1 MKPGPEPNTL
11 PPTTRLVPIVAVKCW
26 KCLKIAKK
34 IAENPE
40 SPIEKS
46 YSIDAVKWR
55 AVLNF
60 LSHTCY
66 SHTFGYAESLF
77 DCKSSSTL
85 SQIPVVLFELRIS
98 FNNRCLN
105 RDYLFHNAPINSRL
119 HPPPSPATHGYF
131 TVVHAHGVGNF
142 NLAWLGW
149 EIWYRSTKSFQQNTT
164 RVTSFNME
172 AFNVNSPLSCANDS
186 EEKIYEA

>member
-105 RDYLFHNAPINSRL
+105 RDYLFHNAPISSRL
-119 HPPPSPATHGYF
+119 HPPPPLRQPTGILPSSMPM
-131 TVVHAHGVGNF
+131 
-142 NLAWLGW
+142 GW
-149 EIWYRSTKSFQQNTT
+149 GILTLPGWGGKFDTEVLSLSSRIQQELHLSTW
-164 RVTSFNME
+164 RR
-172 AFNVNSPLSCANDS
+172 LR
-186 EEKIYEA
+186 

>member
-1 MKPGPEPNTL
+1 ML
-11 PPTTRLVPIVAVKCW
+11 
-26 KCLKIAKK
+26 KK

-46 YSIDAVKWR
+46 YSIHAVKWR
-55 AVLNF
+55 AVLN
-60 LSHTCY
+60 TCY

-105 RDYLFHNAPINSRL
+105 RDYFYFIMRRSTRDYI
-119 HPPPSPATHGYF
+119 PPPPRQPTGILPSSMPM
-131 TVVHAHGVGNF
+131 
-142 NLAWLGW
+142 GW
-149 EIWYRSTKSFQQNTT
+149 GILTLPGWGGEFDTEVPSLSNRIQELHLSTW
-164 RVTSFNME
+164 RR
-172 AFNVNSPLSCANDS
+172 LR
-186 EEKIYEA
+186 

>member
-46 YSIDAVKWR
+46 NSIHAVKWR
-55 AVLNF
+55 AALNF

-77 DCKSSSTL
+77 DCKSSSTP

-105 RDYLFHNAPINSRL
+105 RDYF
-119 HPPPSPATHGYF
+119 YF
-131 TVVHAHGVGNF
+131 
-142 NLAWLGW
+142 
-149 EIWYRSTKSFQQNTT
+149 IMRRSTRDYIPPLPGNP
-164 RVTSFNME
+164 RVFYRRPCPWGRE
-172 AFNVNSPLSCANDS
+172 F
-186 EEKIYEA
+186 

>member
-46 YSIDAVKWR
+46 YSVHAVKWR
-55 AVLNF
+55 AILNF

-77 DCKSSSTL
+77 YCKSSSTL

-98 FNNRCLN
+98 FNNRYLN

-119 HPPPSPATHGYF
+119 HPPPPRQPTGILPSSMPM
-131 TVVHAHGVGNF
+131 
-142 NLAWLGW
+142 GW
-149 EIWYRSTKSFQQNTT
+149 GILTLPGWGGKFDTEVLSLSSRIQQELHLSTW
-164 RVTSFNME
+164 RHLM
-172 AFNVNSPLSCANDS
+172 
-186 EEKIYEA
+186 

>member
-46 YSIDAVKWR
+46 YSIHAVKWS
-55 AVLNF
+55 AILNF

-105 RDYLFHNAPINSRL
+105 RDYF
-119 HPPPSPATHGYF
+119 YF
-131 TVVHAHGVGNF
+131 
-142 NLAWLGW
+142 
-149 EIWYRSTKSFQQNTT
+149 IMRRSTRDYIPPLPGNP
-164 RVTSFNME
+164 RVFYRRPCPWGGE
-172 AFNVNSPLSCANDS
+172 F
-186 EEKIYEA
+186 

>member
-46 YSIDAVKWR
+46 YSVHAVKWR
-55 AVLNF
+55 AILNF

-66 SHTFGYAESLF
+66 SHTFGNAESLF
-77 DCKSSSTL
+77 YCKSSSTL

-98 FNNRCLN
+98 FNNSRIEIIYFIMRRST
-105 RDYLFHNAPINSRL
+105 RDYI
-119 HPPPSPATHGYF
+119 PPPPRQPTGILPSSMPM
-131 TVVHAHGVGNF
+131 
-142 NLAWLGW
+142 GW
-149 EIWYRSTKSFQQNTT
+149 GILTLPGWGGKFDTEVLSLSSRIQQELHLSTW
-164 RVTSFNME
+164 RHLM
-172 AFNVNSPLSCANDS
+172 
-186 EEKIYEA
+186 

>member
-46 YSIDAVKWR
+46 YSIHAVKWR
-55 AVLNF
+55 AILNF

-77 DCKSSSTL
+77 YCKSSSTL
-85 SQIPVVLFELRIS
+85 SQIPVEYPLTTGAWIEIIYFIMRRS
-98 FNNRCLN
+98 TQ
-105 RDYLFHNAPINSRL
+105 DYI
-119 HPPPSPATHGYF
+119 PPPPPATHGYF

>member
-1 MKPGPEPNTL
+1 ML
-11 PPTTRLVPIVAVKCW
+11 
-26 KCLKIAKK
+26 KK

-46 YSIDAVKWR
+46 YSIHAVKWR

-60 LSHTCY
+60 FSHTCY

-119 HPPPSPATHGYF
+119 HPPPPPWQPTGILPSSMPM
-131 TVVHAHGVGNF
+131 
-142 NLAWLGW
+142 GW
-149 EIWYRSTKSFQQNTT
+149 GILTLPGWGGKFDTEVLSLSSRIQQ
-164 RVTSFNME
+164 VTSFNME
-172 AFNVNSPLSCANDS
+172 AFKVNSPLSCANDS
-186 EEKIYEA
+186 EEKIYEASVLKLS